1 MSANEDNLEEIQ
13 GAEDLDFQS
22 SSYDDFNP
30 LDEAVKER
38 SYTKANIDPNSIEG
52 ELDEPVFEAPSF
64 DDFDDAPNQGPS
76 GGEDPGFANPSLNN
90 LDNKEKRYATEQ
102 MVDTVLDGYERLT
115 SLGNNLVQVK
125 DAKLK
130 KMYAEGEINPNIQ
143 IPIDAAGNSVS
154 VDEFVQEFNS
164 QTSEAIKTTPE
175 FKETV
180 RPAMIRVFEKRGI
193 GMTDEQFLMYH
204 FGVDLATK
212 SITIFALRRQM
223 NSIFD
228 MLRDMSGSM
237 PSPEPQPKAKPRPA
251 PAREPEP
258 EYEPEPVRTSQPVNG
273 PDEDVD
279 VNVKV
284 NSSDP
289 FRRGVPSFEGDPTF
303 GDPNIL
309 KQLEKLSEEAPRPK
323 KEPRKGAGRPGRPR
337 KQKPE

>member
-1 MSANEDNLEEIQ
+1 MSAKEDNLDEIQ
-13 GAEDLDFQS
+13 GAEDLDFQNA
-22 SSYDDFNP
+22 SYTDFNP
-30 LDEAVKER
+30 LEEAVKER
-38 SYTKANIDPNSIEG
+38 SYTKANIDASSISG
-52 ELDEPVFEAPSF
+52 ELEEPVFEAPSF
-64 DDFDDAPNQGPS
+64 EDYDEAPNQSGG

-125 DAKLK
+125 ESKIK
-130 KMYAEGEINPNIQ
+130 KMYAEGEINPGIQ
-143 IPIDAAGNSVS
+143 IPIDGAGNTVS
-154 VDEFVQEFNS
+154 VEEFVQEFNS

-180 RPAMIRVFEKRGI
+180 RPAMVRVFEKRGI
-193 GMTDEQFLMYH
+193 GMTDEQFLLYH

-223 NSIFD
+223 SSIFD
-228 MLRDMSGSM
+228 MLREMSGTM
-237 PSPEPQPKAKPRPA
+237 PSPEPKPKAKSRPA
-251 PAREPEP
+251 PEP
-258 EYEPEPVRTSQPVNG
+258 EYEPEPVNARETQIVNG

-279 VNVKV
+279 VRVKIK
-284 NSSDP
+284 STDP

-303 GDPNIL
+303 GDPDIL
-309 KQLEKLSEEAPRPK
+309 NQLQKLSEESPRPK

-337 KQKPE
+337 KQKLE

>member
-1 MSANEDNLEEIQ
+1 MSANEDNLDEIQ
-13 GAEDLDFQS
+13 GAEDLDFQNA
-22 SSYDDFNP
+22 SYSDFNP

-38 SYTKANIDPNSIEG
+38 SYTKANIDASSISG
-52 ELDEPVFEAPSF
+52 ELEEPVFEAPSF
-64 DDFDDAPNQGPS
+64 DDYDEAPNQTGG

-125 DAKLK
+125 ESKLK
-130 KMYAEGEINPNIQ
+130 KMYAEGEINPGIQ
-143 IPIDAAGNSVS
+143 IPIDGAGNTVS

-180 RPAMIRVFEKRGI
+180 RPAMVRVFEKRGI
-193 GMTDEQFLMYH
+193 GMTDEQFLLYH

-223 NSIFD
+223 SSIFD
-228 MLRDMSGSM
+228 MLRDMSGTM
-237 PSPEPQPKAKPRPA
+237 PTPEPQPKAKAKPA
-251 PAREPEP
+251 PARES
-258 EYEPEPVRTSQPVNG
+258 EPEPVYQRETQPING

-279 VNVKV
+279 VKVKV
-284 NSSDP
+284 SSSDP

-309 KQLEKLSEEAPRPK
+309 NQLQKLSEESPRPK

-337 KQKPE
+337 KQKLE

>member
-1 MSANEDNLEEIQ
+1 MSANEDNLDEIQ
-13 GAEDLDFQS
+13 GAEDLDFQNA
-22 SSYDDFNP
+22 SYTDFNP

-38 SYTKANIDPNSIEG
+38 SYTKANIDASSISG
-52 ELDEPVFEAPSF
+52 ELEEPIFEAPSF

-76 GGEDPGFANPSLNN
+76 GGEDPGYANPSLNN

-125 DAKLK
+125 ESKLK
-130 KMYAEGEINPNIQ
+130 KMYAEGEINPGIQ
-143 IPIDAAGNSVS
+143 IPIDGAGNTVS

-180 RPAMIRVFEKRGI
+180 RPAMVRVFEKRGI
-193 GMTDEQFLMYH
+193 GMTDEQFLLYH

-212 SITIFALRRQM
+212 GITIFALRRQM

-228 MLRDMSGSM
+228 MLREMSGTM

-258 EYEPEPVRTSQPVNG
+258 EPVYARESQPING

-279 VNVKV
+279 VKVKV
-284 NSSDP
+284 SSSDP

-309 KQLEKLSEEAPRPK
+309 NQLQKLSEESPRPK

-337 KQKPE
+337 KQKLD